1 MKTKT
6 DLQRELPG
14 TWLCFQNKI
23 WQKQQKPWPILTT
36 MRIGAQKTK
45 ARKTKRRSTVSE
57 YVQGRERK
65 QSQQNCT
72 PSCKKVEL
80 TLTNISNFQK
90 RWQKKRK
97 KDGKKE
103 RNMQTWRIRIHSSLQ
118 SEIFQ
123 ISLMTFQKDA
133 EELKNR
139 KPTHPKPWKW
149 WQHDNLPNCITN
161 ELSQPWMCICPS
173 YLALI
178 KNES

>member
-45 ARKTKRRSTVSE
+45 ARKTNRRSTE
-57 YVQGRERK
+57 YVQGRQRK

-72 PSCKKVEL
+72 PSCKKVGL
-80 TLTNISNFQK
+80 TLTKISSFQK
-90 RWQKKRK
+90 RRQKKRK

-103 RNMQTWRIRIHSSLQ
+103 TCKLGGSEFTPVCNQKSLKFHSDDLSKRCWGIEKQKTDTSQTLKMMTIYQTVSQTNYHSHECVS
-118 SEIFQ
+118 
-123 ISLMTFQKDA
+123 A
-133 EELKNR
+133 
-139 KPTHPKPWKW
+139 
-149 WQHDNLPNCITN
+149 LPI
-161 ELSQPWMCICPS
+161 LH
-173 YLALI
+173 
-178 KNES
+178 